1 MWIPVTETL
10 INSTHFKMNTYF
22 MTKNIDIYEK
32 KEIDYK
38 DTKFGWE

>member
-32 KEIDYK
+32 FSGG
-38 DTKFGWE
+38 KFKI